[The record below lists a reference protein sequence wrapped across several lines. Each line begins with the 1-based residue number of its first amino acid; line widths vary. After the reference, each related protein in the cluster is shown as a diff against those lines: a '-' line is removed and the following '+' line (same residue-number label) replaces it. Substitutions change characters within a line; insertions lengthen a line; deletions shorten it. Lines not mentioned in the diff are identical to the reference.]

1 MESFTTNP
9 GAENGQDGAAD
20 GTHHDESG
28 AGHHGGIHV
37 FVAEFERVEIPFII
51 ALWIFCASLAK
62 IGILFNFLRLYNKI
76 CLRSDPSEV
85 SPETGPCELVS
96 SNIKTLASWS
106 FHGVY
111 TMFLSKSNYSGRWLN
126 DLL

>member
-1 MESFTTNP
+1 MKHYKLKLYINSTLFSFPGHDASAVESFTTNP
-9 GAENGQDGAAD
+9 GAENGHDGAAD

-62 IGILFNFLRLYNKI
+62 IGILFNFLRL
-76 CLRSDPSEV
+76 
-85 SPETGPCELVS
+85 
-96 SNIKTLASWS
+96 
-106 FHGVY
+106 
-111 TMFLSKSNYSGRWLN
+111 
-126 DLL
+126 

>member
-9 GAENGQDGAAD
+9 GADNGHDAGAAD
-20 GTHHDESG
+20 GTHHDES
-28 AGHHGGIHV
+28 GHHGGIHV

-62 IGILFNFLRLYNKI
+62 IGIQLSQIVNKI

-85 SPETGPCELVS
+85 SPETEPCELVKAV
-96 SNIKTLASWS
+96 I
-106 FHGVY
+106 
-111 TMFLSKSNYSGRWLN
+111 
-126 DLL
+126 